1 MNIGVCLLL
10 KTCKP
15 LLYICESMW
24 SYKYIEWIHKY
35 LLWSTLSLW
44 GEFFT
49 YLDLDTQVSSADG
62 LQVLV
67 QLFKNCIL
75 TRL

>member
-1 MNIGVCLLL
+1 
-10 KTCKP
+10 
-15 LLYICESMW
+15 MW

-44 GEFFT
+44 GEIFT